1 MMTMEEKLANIETNR
16 NRLADMLAGTTY
28 DLIHYSL
35 GTSILTTSPN
45 PHAYVYKGKT
55 HVASL
60 SQYDKELSVIAKV
73 SKAYGGQDIF
83 EVIPFRKVTED
94 YLKNLRQHTEEEFN
108 ERKQWT
114 ERYWLRNDIKKALE
128 AVDKCFSEN
137 TELKKKLKEA
147 FALVKDIKE
156 PPSMY

>member
-1 MMTMEEKLANIETNR
+1 MTLKQIVEYLR
-16 NRLADMLAGTTY
+16 NNGFKVTDFSSAFSDSGREVC
-28 DLIHYSL
+28 S
-35 GTSILTTSPN
+35 
-45 PHAYVYKGKT
+45 HAYVYKGKT

-94 YLKNLRQHTEEEFN
+94 YLKNLRQHTEKEFN
-108 ERKQWT
+108 ERKRWT
-114 ERYWLRNDIKKALE
+114 RQYCIRDNIKKTLKD
-128 AVDKCFSEN
+128 VDKWFPEN
-137 TELKKKLKEA
+137 SELKKKLKEA

-156 PPSMY
+156 PPNM

>member
-1 MMTMEEKLANIETNR
+1 MKLKQIVECLR
-16 NRLADMLAGTTY
+16 NNGFKVTGFSSAFSDSGREVC
-28 DLIHYSL
+28 S
-35 GTSILTTSPN
+35 
-45 PHAYVYKGKT
+45 HAYVYKGKT

-114 ERYWLRNDIKKALE
+114 ERYCLRNDIKKALE

-156 PPSMY
+156 PPSMF